1 MCRLAGVQGLRGGV
15 LRRSGWGCRFSAC
28 SLGASFFMEAQVMLA
43 VSNQAPC
50 CVGKVRTACALPRLW
65 AGWRHVRLTGVVCRP
80 PHGSSV
86 DLVTSL
92 VAAGRSVL
100 QRREKYVCCVSR
112 ADAALC
118 AGCTQVVTHLC
129 QLPCWATAWVCKGCC
144 EHGTARAIAT
154 RQPLQLASRQIV
166 VVVYAQ

>member
-1 MCRLAGVQGLRGGV
+1 MQSWCVVFHGGPVAVGSEPPGTMLCWQGARCMCIAKAVGGLEARQADRGG
-15 LRRSGWGCRFSAC
+15 L
-28 SLGASFFMEAQVMLA
+28 
-43 VSNQAPC
+43 QAP
-50 CVGKVRTACALPRLW
+50 
-65 AGWRHVRLTGVVCRP
+65 
-80 PHGSSV
+80 HGLSV
-86 DLVTSL
+86 DLATSL

-100 QRREKYVCCVSR
+100 QRRETYVCCVSR

-144 EHGTARAIAT
+144 EHGTARVIAT
-154 RQPLQLASRQIV
+154 RQPLRLASRQIV